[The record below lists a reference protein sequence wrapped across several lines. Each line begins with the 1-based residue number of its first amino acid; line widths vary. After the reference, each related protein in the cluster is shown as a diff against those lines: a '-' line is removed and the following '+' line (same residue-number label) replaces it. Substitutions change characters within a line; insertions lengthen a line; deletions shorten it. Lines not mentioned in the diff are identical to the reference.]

1 MIGNKHLSLTVME
14 LLLTNDTL
22 YGIGWGT
29 SFRPKQATVFE
40 DIALIQLQLL
50 MIILQHLSLHLI

>member
-1 MIGNKHLSLTVME
+1 MTVME

-22 YGIGWGT
+22 YGIEWGT
-29 SFRPKQATVFE
+29 SFRPKQATVFK

>member
-1 MIGNKHLSLTVME
+1 MTVME

-22 YGIGWGT
+22 YSIGWGA